1 MIDFLAI
8 LFLAAVAW
16 GCGWFIRGIAEE
28 DRRAAKRLAK
38 WERKWLK

>member
-16 GCGWFIRGIAEE
+16 GSGYFVRGIVEAGRR
-28 DRRAAKRLAK
+28 DRKRYAK
-38 WERKWLK
+38 WERKWLR